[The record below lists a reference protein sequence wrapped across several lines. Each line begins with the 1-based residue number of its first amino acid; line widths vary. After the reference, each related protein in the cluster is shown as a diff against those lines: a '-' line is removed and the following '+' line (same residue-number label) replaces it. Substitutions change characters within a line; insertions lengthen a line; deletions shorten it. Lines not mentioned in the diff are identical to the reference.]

1 MTHLTPIALALAVAL
16 AAPTMAAAQ
25 EPVVPAL
32 NGANL
37 AQLQAPGPQGID
49 RSTLERQQQAQ
60 RALEQARANMNKA
73 ANTPPGAAS
82 APQPLVTP
90 PQPAP
95 PQLGAPQ
102 APSMSAVAPAMHAP
116 AVTAVKPRKATPT
129 APTEAEIATLERR
142 LAIAR
147 SQVRTAGAVESGTV
161 RGERAS
167 YVRAKVVFPYY
178 DKSIFEIHTS
188 PDRMTTIELQ
198 PGEKITTSDGLPKAA
213 DTVNWIVSTVE
224 SGEGANKVVSVLVK
238 PRDPGQ
244 ETNMLIPT
252 NRRSYYVVLRA
263 DSQAYMP
270 IVGFNYP
277 FDEAKAEQARARAEE
292 VEETRKE
299 AVAVPPE
306 QIRFGYAVK
315 GSDVEWKPLRVFDD
329 GSKTYIQM
337 PPSMRSSEA
346 PALFVMEDEKEPL
359 LVNYR
364 LKGDYYIVDRL
375 FSRAQLRVGK
385 KNAVDIYRD
394 DKAGRS
400 EGIASWFSRD

>member
-1 MTHLTPIALALAVAL
+1 MTHLTPIAMALAAAL

-49 RSTLERQQQAQ
+49 RTTLERQQQAQ
-60 RALEQARANMNKA
+60 RALDQARAGLNKSA
-73 ANTPPGAAS
+73 ATPPAAPPAAAS
-82 APQPLVTP
+82 APV
-90 PQPAP
+90 
-95 PQLGAPQ
+95 LGAPQ
-102 APSMSAVAPAMHAP
+102 SPTASLPSPPTLNTPTAAAM
-116 AVTAVKPRKATPT
+116 KPRKTTPT
-129 APTEAEIATLERR
+129 APTEAEVAAMERR

-224 SGEGANKVVSVLVK
+224 SGEGANKVVGVLVK

-299 AVAVPPE
+299 TVAVPPD
-306 QIRFGYAVK
+306 QIRFGYAIK

-337 PPSMRSSEA
+337 PPSMRTSEA

-375 FSRAQLRVGK
+375 FGRAQLRVGK

-394 DKAGRS
+394 DRAGRS
-400 EGIASWFSRD
+400 EGIAGWFSRD

>member
-1 MTHLTPIALALAVAL
+1 MTNLTPIALALAVAL

-32 NGANL
+32 NGVNL
-37 AQLQAPGPQGID
+37 AQLQAPGPQGLD
-49 RSTLERQQQAQ
+49 RATLEKQQQAQ
-60 RALEQARANMNKA
+60 RALDQARASMNKA
-73 ANTPPGAAS
+73 AATPPAAAS
-82 APQPLVTP
+82 APV
-90 PQPAP
+90 
-95 PQLGAPQ
+95 LGAPQ
-102 APSMSAVAPAMHAP
+102 SPTASLPSPASINSAPAA
-116 AVTAVKPRKATPT
+116 ALKPRKATPT
-129 APTEAEIATLERR
+129 APTEAEVAAMERR

-224 SGEGANKVVSVLVK
+224 SGEGANKVVGVLVK
-238 PRDPGQ
+238 PRDAGQ

-299 AVAVPPE
+299 TVAVPPD
-306 QIRFGYAVK
+306 QIRFGYAIK

-337 PPSMRSSEA
+337 PPSMRTSEA
-346 PALFVMEDEKEPL
+346 PALFVMEDEQEPM

-375 FSRAQLRVGK
+375 FGRAQLRVGK

-394 DKAGRS
+394 DRAGRS
-400 EGIASWFSRD
+400 EGIAGWFSRN

>member
-1 MTHLTPIALALAVAL
+1 MTNLTPIALALAVAL

-25 EPVVPAL
+25 EPAVPAL

-49 RSTLERQQQAQ
+49 RTTLERQQQAQ
-60 RALEQARANMNKA
+60 RALDQARASMNKA
-73 ANTPPGAAS
+73 AATPPAAPAS
-82 APQPLVTP
+82 TP
-90 PQPAP
+90 V
-95 PQLGAPQ
+95 LGAPQ
-102 APSMSAVAPAMHAP
+102 SPTASIPSPTALNVPAAAAM
-116 AVTAVKPRKATPT
+116 KPRKATPS
-129 APTEAEIATLERR
+129 APTEAEIAAMERR

-167 YVRAKVVFPYY
+167 YVRAKVIFPYY

-224 SGEGANKVVSVLVK
+224 SGEGANKVVGVLVK

-299 AVAVPPE
+299 TVAVPPD
-306 QIRFGYAVK
+306 QIRFGYAIK

-337 PPSMRSSEA
+337 PPSMRTSEA

-375 FSRAQLRVGK
+375 FGRAQLRVGK

-394 DKAGRS
+394 DRAGRS
-400 EGIASWFSRD
+400 EGIAGWFSRD

>member
-1 MTHLTPIALALAVAL
+1 MTNLTPIALALATAL
-16 AAPTMAAAQ
+16 AAPMAGAQ

-49 RSTLERQQQAQ
+49 RSTLEKQQQAQ

-73 ANTPPGAAS
+73 ATTPPGAAS
-82 APQPLVTP
+82 APVPM
-90 PQPAP
+90 A

-102 APSMSAVAPAMHAP
+102 APSITPAPALQPPTA
-116 AVTAVKPRKATPT
+116 AAVKPRKATPN
-129 APTEAEIATLERR
+129 APTEAEIAAMERR

-299 AVAVPPE
+299 AVAVPPD
-306 QIRFGYAVK
+306 QIRFGYAIK

-337 PPSMRSSEA
+337 PPSMRTSEA

-375 FSRAQLRVGK
+375 FGRAQLRVGK

-394 DKAGRS
+394 DRAGRS
-400 EGIASWFSRD
+400 EGLASWFSRD

>member
-1 MTHLTPIALALAVAL
+1 MTKLTPIALALAAVL
-16 AAPTMAAAQ
+16 AAPMAGAQ

-49 RSTLERQQQAQ
+49 RSTLERQQAAQ
-60 RALEQARANMNKA
+60 RALDQARANVNKA
-73 ANTPPGAAS
+73 ASTPPGAAS
-82 APQPLVTP
+82 APAMPAALPTSTP
-90 PQPAP
+90 V
-95 PQLGAPQ
+95 LGAPQ
-102 APSMSAVAPAMHAP
+102 SPTLNASPAGVPP
-116 AVTAVKPRKATPT
+116 AAMAVKPRKATPS
-129 APTEAEIATLERR
+129 APTEAEIAAMERR

-147 SQVRTAGAVESGTV
+147 SQARAAGAVETGTV
-161 RGERAS
+161 RAERAS
-167 YVRAKVVFPYY
+167 YVRAKVLFPYY
-178 DKSIFEIHTS
+178 DQSIFEVHTS

-277 FDEAKAEQARARAEE
+277 FDEAKAEQARVRAVE

-299 AVAVPPE
+299 SVAVAPE
-306 QIRFGYAVK
+306 QMRFSYAIK
-315 GSDVEWKPLRVFDD
+315 GSEVEWKPLRVFDD

-337 PPSMRSSEA
+337 PPSMRTSEA
-346 PALFVMEDEKEPL
+346 PALFVMDDGTDPQ

-364 LKGDYYIVDRL
+364 LKGDYFIVDRL
-375 FSRAQLRVGK
+375 FGRAQMRVGK
-385 KNAVDIYRD
+385 KHAVDITRD
-394 DKAGRS
+394 DRAGRS

>member
-1 MTHLTPIALALAVAL
+1 MTNLTPIALALATAL
-16 AAPTMAAAQ
+16 AAPMAGAQ

-49 RSTLERQQQAQ
+49 RTTLEKQQQAQ
-60 RALEQARANMNKA
+60 RALEQARTNMNKA

-82 APQPLVTP
+82 APAPL
-90 PQPAP
+90 P

-102 APSMSAVAPAMHAP
+102 PPSITPPGPALQAPAA
-116 AVTAVKPRKATPT
+116 AAVKPRKATPN
-129 APTEAEIATLERR
+129 APTEAEIAAMERR

-198 PGEKITTSDGLPKAA
+198 PGEKITTSDGMPKAA
-213 DTVNWIVSTVE
+213 DTVNWVVSTVE

-299 AVAVPPE
+299 TVAVPPD
-306 QIRFGYAVK
+306 QIRFGYAIK

-337 PPSMRSSEA
+337 PPSMRTSEA

-375 FSRAQLRVGK
+375 FGRAQLRVGK

-394 DKAGRS
+394 DRAGRS
-400 EGIASWFSRD
+400 EGVASWFSRD

>member
-1 MTHLTPIALALAVAL
+1 MTNLTPIALALAVAL
-16 AAPTMAAAQ
+16 AAPTIAAAQ

-49 RSTLERQQQAQ
+49 RTTLERQQQAQ
-60 RALEQARANMNKA
+60 RALDQARASMNKA
-73 ANTPPGAAS
+73 AATSPAAAS
-82 APQPLVTP
+82 APV
-90 PQPAP
+90 
-95 PQLGAPQ
+95 LGAPQ
-102 APSMSAVAPAMHAP
+102 SPTASMPSPPAALN
-116 AVTAVKPRKATPT
+116 AATAAAVKPRKATPS
-129 APTEAEIATLERR
+129 APTEADIAAMEHR

-147 SQVRTAGAVESGTV
+147 SQVRTAGAVETGTV

-224 SGEGANKVVSVLVK
+224 SGEGPNKVVGVLVK

-277 FDEAKAEQARARAEE
+277 FDEAKAEQARARADE

-299 AVAVPPE
+299 TVAVPPD
-306 QIRFGYAVK
+306 QIRFGYAIK

-337 PPSMRSSEA
+337 PPSMRTSEA
-346 PALFVMEDEKEPL
+346 PALFVMEEEKEPL

-375 FSRAQLRVGK
+375 FGRAQLRVGK

-394 DKAGRS
+394 DRAGRS
-400 EGIASWFSRD
+400 EGIAGWFSRD